1 MLNPGMTGP
10 NDCWMSITNIL
21 ANWENSVGLSVR
33 GILVYLSVVLIRYLL
48 RLLKGSDVDCA
59 YAYVFNSRLSAL
71 EFLRYISADLGLAS
85 WGKKKAEL
93 LHDLSKYLIA
103 RYQKKLTTVVV
114 VDEAHQMATDVL
126 EEIRFLTNLETTEQK
141 LLQVLLVG
149 QPELAERLDSF
160 DLRQLKQRIAS
171 TFLARA
177 RIPRLPTPVSW
188 LSSLTRCCRESNRP
202 YSPTGKPA
210 ATLPTSMMRCKPT
223 CWSARHLQ
231 NRSPVVCSTWLRSS
245 HDPQGYVPHP
255 QETYRLRRR
264 PKV

>member
-1 MLNPGMTGP
+1 MYKDFYKLRRNPFEITPDTSFLFLTKRHLEAVAVLYYGIRRQKGFVVLTG
-10 NDCWMSITNIL
+10 
-21 ANWENSVGLSVR
+21 EVGVGKTL
-33 GILVYLSVVLIRYLL
+33 LIRYLL

-160 DLRQLKQRIAS
+160 DLRQLKQRIALRAYLEPLDLEE
-171 TFLARA
+171 TRRYIRHRLHVAGARPDGNLMSDETIATVYRYSGGFA
-177 RIPRLPTPVSW
+177 RLINTICENALVTTYARQ
-188 LSSLTRCCRESNRP
+188 LTRIAN
-202 YSPTGKPA
+202 
-210 ATLPTSMMRCKPT
+210 
-223 CWSARHLQ
+223 
-231 NRSPVVCSTWLRSS
+231 
-245 HDPQGYVPHP
+245 
-255 QETYRLRRR
+255 
-264 PKV
+264 